1 VFSLAG
7 KTAVVTGAASGIG
20 RATAERFAAAG
31 ADVVLADLA
40 DATDLAARLGGTFV
54 PTDVSD
60 ERAVAALMSHASA
73 RHGRIDV
80 TVNNAGITGEAP
92 LAEADA
98 GDFERMIR
106 VNTMSVVFGLKHAA
120 PHMTAG
126 GSIINTSSLAG
137 LTGFPTYGAYAA
149 SKAAIV
155 SLTQVAAMEYGP
167 LGIRVNAVCPSSVDT
182 PMLAAQP
189 GGEVEA
195 AVARVA
201 SPLGRIIAAED
212 IAALMHFLAADD
224 CPVISGQAL
233 SVDAGALAGFSLAAV
248 SALAGAAKAAAMLAA
263 SQAAPR
269 E

>member
-1 VFSLAG
+1 MMFSLAG

-40 DATDLAARLGGTFV
+40 DASGLADRLGGAFM
-54 PTDVSD
+54 PMDVSD
-60 ERAVAALMSHASA
+60 ERAVASLMSRAAA
-73 RHGRIDV
+73 RSGRIDIV
-80 TVNNAGITGEAP
+80 VNNAGITGEAP

-98 GDFERMIR
+98 GEFERMMR
-106 VNTMSVVFGLKHAA
+106 VNMMSVVFGLKHAA

-137 LTGFPTYGAYAA
+137 LTGFPTYGAYSA

-155 SLTQVAAMEYGP
+155 SLTRVAAVEYGP
-167 LGIRVNAVCPSSVDT
+167 LGIRVNAICPSSVDT

-189 GGEVEA
+189 GGAVEA
-195 AVARVA
+195 AVARIA
-201 SPLGRIIAAED
+201 SPLGRIIAPGE

-224 CPVISGQAL
+224 CPVISGQSL
-233 SVDAGALAGFSLAAV
+233 NVDAGALAGFSLAAV
-248 SALAGAAKAAAMLAA
+248 SALASAAESAVLAA
-263 SQAAPR
+263 PAGAR

>member
-1 VFSLAG
+1 MMFSLAG
-7 KTAVVTGAASGIG
+7 KTAVVTGAASGIR

-60 ERAVAALMSHASA
+60 ERAVAALMSRAAA
-73 RHGRIDV
+73 RRGRIDV
-80 TVNNAGITGEAP
+80 VVNNAGITGEAP

-98 GDFERMIR
+98 GEFERMIR
-106 VNTMSVVFGLKHAA
+106 VNMMGVVFGLKHAA

-126 GSIINTSSLAG
+126 GSIINTSSLAR

-155 SLTQVAAMEYGP
+155 SLTQVASMENGP
-167 LGIRVNAVCPSSVDT
+167 LGIRGNAICPSSVDT

-195 AVARVA
+195 AVARIA
-201 SPLGRIIAAED
+201 SPLGRTIAAGD
-212 IAALMHFLAADD
+212 IAAVMHFLAADD
-224 CPVISGQAL
+224 CPVISRQAL
-233 SVDAGALAGFSLAAV
+233 SVG
-248 SALAGAAKAAAMLAA
+248 
-263 SQAAPR
+263 P
-269 E
+269 